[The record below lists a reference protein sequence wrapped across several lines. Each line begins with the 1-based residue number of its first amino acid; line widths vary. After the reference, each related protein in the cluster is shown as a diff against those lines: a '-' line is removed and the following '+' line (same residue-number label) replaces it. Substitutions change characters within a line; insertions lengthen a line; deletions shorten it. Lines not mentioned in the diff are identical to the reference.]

1 MAHLSI
7 HLNPQEKRGGI
18 WRNTEQISDRV
29 PVVFQNIKQRMDL
42 NGHM

>member
-1 MAHLSI
+1 MAHLST
-7 HLNPQEKRGGI
+7 HLDLQEKRDGI

-29 PVVFQNIKQRMDL
+29 LVVFQNIKQRMDL